1 MSYHKKVKILHIN
14 DRLNWSGGSQTYLIQ
29 LIEELEKRNV
39 ENIVIYGEQTY
50 DIESNIL
57 SYYIPN
63 ITDFSFFGNKI
74 KIKQLEKIVADEK
87 PNIIYLHDINNLQV
101 IEYCSRILT
110 TFIFMHDYR
119 FICPGNTKYF
129 IRQERIC
136 EKNLGVQCLFYPY
149 LKMCN
154 NRRPDRVLKSFY
166 KVLKAKNSLKNVHI
180 IVASNYVKE
189 RLIEKKFK
197 ANQISVIP
205 YFTKIPQSVG
215 RNNRSKMILY
225 LGRTA
230 EAKGVNHLLK
240 ALALVKSDCETIIT
254 GAGNNLNNLKE
265 LSESLHIDSKV
276 KFVGW
281 ADREH
286 RDELLEECIFVVMPS
301 LWPECFGI
309 VGIEAMAFGKPV
321 IAYNVG
327 GVSDWLKDGENG
339 LLVPQGNIKELAE
352 KIEFLLRNSDI
363 ALDFGMKGKEIVR
376 ENFTDE
382 KHIEKLL
389 MIFKEKI

>member
-1 MSYHKKVKILHIN
+1 MKILHIN
-14 DRLNWSGGSQTYLIQ
+14 GRFDWSGGSQTHLIQ

-39 ENIVIYGEQTY
+39 DNIVIYGVQTSE
-50 DIESNIL
+50 IESKIP
-57 SYYIPN
+57 SYYISG

-74 KIKQLEKIVADEK
+74 KIKQLNKIVTEEK
-87 PNIIYLHDINNLQV
+87 PNIIYLHNINNLQV

-129 IRQERIC
+129 IRQEKIC
-136 EKNLGVQCLFYPY
+136 EKNFGLQCLLYPY
-149 LKMCN
+149 LKKCN

-166 KVLKAKNSLKNVHI
+166 KVLKVKNSLKNVHI

-189 RLIEKKFK
+189 RLIEEKFK

-321 IAYNVG
+321 VAYNVG
-327 GVSDWLKDGENG
+327 GISDWLKDGESG
-339 LLVPQGNIKELAE
+339 FLIPRGDYKEFAR
-352 KIEFLLRNSDI
+352 KIEYLLENRDITYKLGLNGRN
-363 ALDFGMKGKEIVR
+363 IVQQK
-376 ENFTDE
+376 FTKD

-389 MIFKEKI
+389 KIFIKKI